1 MKNFYLVWRHCLL
14 MVLGC
19 FICLSGFAQL
29 TSLEQGK
36 VYRFVNR
43 MYPGY
48 SMTAGSMTTAIGA
61 ATVESSKSQLWY
73 VAEVSNDGGG
83 VPRYRL
89 RSFGNGRYL
98 QGAGASTQWKLVEN
112 STTANTYLYLR
123 TVGTTYNTLSLDNT
137 DNNKNKMHC
146 DASKNIVG
154 WSVDGQATHW
164 TITEVEE
171 LTAAEIE
178 AN

>member
-29 TSLEQGK
+29 TSLEPGK

-73 VAEVSNDGGG
+73 VAPDFITFVRHHIAQN
-83 VPRYRL
+83 
-89 RSFGNGRYL
+89 
-98 QGAGASTQWKLVEN
+98 EN
-112 STTANTYLYLR
+112 QRVT
-123 TVGTTYNTLSLDNT
+123 
-137 DNNKNKMHC
+137 
-146 DASKNIVG
+146 
-154 WSVDGQATHW
+154 
-164 TITEVEE
+164 
-171 LTAAEIE
+171 
-178 AN
+178 